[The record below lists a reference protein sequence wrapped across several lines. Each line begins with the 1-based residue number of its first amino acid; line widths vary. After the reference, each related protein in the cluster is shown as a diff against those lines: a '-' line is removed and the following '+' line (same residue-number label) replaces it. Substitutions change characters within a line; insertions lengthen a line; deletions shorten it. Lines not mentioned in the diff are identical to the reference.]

1 MDQDELL
8 RQVTQ
13 ILEQVGIPYL
23 VTGSVA
29 TIFYGEPRFTA
40 DIDIVVDLPV
50 ERVRELCEGFPSP
63 EYYVSRESATSA
75 ARRRSQ
81 FNVLHP
87 RSGLKV
93 DFMVSGPSAFD
104 RSRFERGRRIRPEE
118 DFQATFASPEDVIL
132 KKLEYYQEGKS
143 EKHLRDIDG
152 VLRISGPEL
161 DTAYIDHWA
170 EILGVHE
177 IWEKVRTSSEEI

>member
-8 RQVTQ
+8 RRITQV
-13 ILEQVGIPYL
+13 LEREGVPYL

-50 ERVRELCEGFPSP
+50 ERVRNLCAAFPSP
-63 EYYVSRESATSA
+63 EFYLSEESA
-75 ARRRSQ
+75 RRAVRQRSQ

-87 RSGLKV
+87 KSGLKV
-93 DFMVSGPSAFD
+93 DLMVSERSAFD
-104 RSRFERGRRIRPEE
+104 RSRFTRGHRLRPQE
-118 DFQATFASPEDVIL
+118 DYEATFASPEDVIL
-132 KKLEYYQEGKS
+132 KKMEYFREGKS

-152 VLRISGPEL
+152 ILRISGTDL
-161 DTAYIDHWA
+161 DTGYIDHWA
-170 EILGVHE
+170 EVLGVLE
-177 IWEKVRTSSEEI
+177 IWERLRKSSA

>member
-8 RQVTQ
+8 RRVTRV
-13 ILEQVGIPYL
+13 LERVGLRYL

-50 ERVRELCEGFPSP
+50 ERVRDLCQALASP
-63 EYYVSRESATSA
+63 EFYVSEDSARHA

-87 RSGLKV
+87 SSGLKV
-93 DFMVSGPSAFD
+93 DLMVSERSAFD
-104 RSRFERGRRIRPEE
+104 RSRFERARRLQPEE
-118 DFQATFASPEDVIL
+118 DYQATFASPEDVIL
-132 KKLEYYQEGKS
+132 KKMEYFREGKS

-152 VLRISGPEL
+152 VLKISGADL
-161 DTAYIDHWA
+161 DTAYIDRWA
-170 EILGVHE
+170 EILGVRE
-177 IWEKVRTSSEEI
+177 IWEEVRKSSR